1 MNNRAHITEEL
12 SPIAPLVAGI
22 GITELYAVPKGYFA
36 SFADG
41 VAERIR
47 IEALLNEASAPVY
60 EAPGGYFE
68 QLPGT
73 ILTTIQSASEIKTEL
88 EEIAPLLSTIGKEN
102 VYEVPADYF
111 VQADLARHARRE
123 QPAGAKRVS
132 LRIARR
138 WVQYAAAAV
147 FAGVLITGA
156 FLFTDNPANIEE
168 GKYPSSVDLSSELD
182 NVSEADLLKY
192 LDNPEHVT
200 AAPATVQL
208 ASEADMAEVK
218 NHLQN
223 VSDEE
228 LKQYVTEN
236 AEVYE
241 TVTSEKEE

>member
-1 MNNRAHITEEL
+1 MDNRAYITEEL

-22 GITELYAVPKGYFA
+22 GPKELYTVPQGYFA
-36 SFADG
+36 SFADAM
-41 VAERIR
+41 AERIR
-47 IEALLNEASAPVY
+47 IESLLNQASVPVY
-60 EAPGGYFE
+60 EVPDGYFE
-68 QLPGT
+68 QLPGS
-73 ILTTIQSASEIKTEL
+73 ILTTIQSATEIKSEL

-102 VYEVPADYF
+102 VYGIPADYF

-123 QPAGAKRVS
+123 QAVGAKRVS

-138 WVQYAAAAV
+138 WMQYAAAAV
-147 FAGVLITGA
+147 FAGILVTGA

-168 GKYPSSVDLSSELD
+168 GKYPSLDLSSELD
-182 NVSEADLLKY
+182 KVSEADLLKY
-192 LDNPEHVT
+192 LDNPEHVA

-208 ASEADMAEVK
+208 ATEADMAEVK

-223 VSDEE
+223 VSDED

-241 TVTSEKEE
+241 PVISEKEE

>member
-1 MNNRAHITEEL
+1 MDNRTHITEEL

-22 GITELYAVPKGYFA
+22 GLTELYTVPKGYFA
-36 SFADG
+36 SFADA

-47 IEALLNEASAPVY
+47 IEALLNEASVPVY
-60 EAPGGYFE
+60 EVPDGYFE
-68 QLPGT
+68 QLPDA
-73 ILTTIQSASEIKTEL
+73 ILTTIQSAGGIKAEL
-88 EEIAPLLSTIGKEN
+88 EKIAPLLSTIGKEN
-102 VYEVPADYF
+102 VYEIPADYF
-111 VQADLARHARRE
+111 VQADLARHAHRE
-123 QPAGAKRVS
+123 QPGGAKRVS

-138 WVQYAAAAV
+138 WMQYAAAAV

-168 GKYPSSVDLSSELD
+168 GKYQSPDLSSELD
-182 NVSEADLLKY
+182 KVSEADLLKY
-192 LDNPEHVT
+192 LDNPEHVA

-208 ASEADMAEVK
+208 ATEADMAEVK

-228 LKQYVTEN
+228 LKQYVSEN

-241 TVTSEKEE
+241 PVTSEKEE

>member
-1 MNNRAHITEEL
+1 MDKRAHITEEL
-12 SPIAPLVAGI
+12 NPIAPLVAGI
-22 GITELYAVPKGYFA
+22 WVMELYTVPKGYFA
-36 SFADG
+36 SFAD
-41 VAERIR
+41 VMAERIR
-47 IEALLNEASAPVY
+47 IEALLNEASVPVY
-60 EAPGGYFE
+60 EVPDGYFE

-73 ILTTIQSASEIKTEL
+73 ILATIQSSSEIKHEL
-88 EEIAPLLSTIGKEN
+88 EEIAPLLSTIGKKN
-102 VYEVPADYF
+102 VYEIPADYF

-123 QPAGAKRVS
+123 QTAGAKRVS
-132 LRIARR
+132 FRIARR
-138 WVQYAAAAV
+138 WMQYAAAAV

-168 GKYPSSVDLSSELD
+168 GKYQSIDLSSELD
-182 NVSEADLLKY
+182 KVSEADLLKY
-192 LDNPEHVT
+192 LDNPEHVA

>member
-12 SPIAPLVAGI
+12 SPIAPLVAEI
-22 GITELYAVPKGYFA
+22 GITELYAVPKSYFA
-36 SFADG
+36 SFADT
-41 VAERIR
+41 VTERIR
-47 IEALLNEASAPVY
+47 IEALLKEASVPVY
-60 EAPGGYFE
+60 EAPDGYFE

-73 ILTTIQSASEIKTEL
+73 VLTTIQRSSEVKSEL
-88 EEIAPLLSTIGKEN
+88 EEIAPLLSTIGKAS
-102 VYEVPADYF
+102 VYEIPADYF
-111 VQADLARHARRE
+111 VEADLARHARRE

-132 LRIARR
+132 LRIARK
-138 WVQYAAAAV
+138 WMQYAAAAV

-156 FLFTDNPANIEE
+156 FLFTDNSANIEE
-168 GKYPSSVDLSSELD
+168 GKYQSVDLSSELD
-182 NVSEADLLKY
+182 KVSEADLLKY
-192 LDNPEHVT
+192 LDNPEHVA

>member
-1 MNNRAHITEEL
+1 MNNRIHITEEL
-12 SPIAPLVAGI
+12 SPIAPLVAEI
-22 GITELYAVPKGYFA
+22 GLTELYTVPGGYFA
-36 SFADG
+36 SFADA

-47 IEALLNEASAPVY
+47 IEALLNQASVPVY
-60 EAPGGYFE
+60 EVPDGYFE

-73 ILTTIQSASEIKTEL
+73 ILAAIQSSTEIKSEL

-102 VYEVPADYF
+102 VYEIPADYF

-138 WVQYAAAAV
+138 WMQYAAAAV

-168 GKYPSSVDLSSELD
+168 GKYQSIDLSSELD
-182 NVSEADLLKY
+182 KVSEADLLKY
-192 LDNPEHVT
+192 LDNPEHVA

-241 TVTSEKEE
+241 AVTSEKEE